1 MTDERNPISSRA
13 PPPFFLLLP
22 SSSPPLP
29 HLAPPGVALQ
39 RLGRIEEAVASC
51 DLVGD
56 GLHIDESLLGTLAI
70 VYNAAGKHAS
80 LTRKVEAA
88 VANKPGDV
96 GLLQALFK
104 AHCREFAFVRM
115 QQVSMKLF
123 QSTQD
128 QKYMLWAV
136 VSNLLQAKCGERQA
150 AAAKPEQLL
159 QLAGM
164 MAGRCVKPG
173 CSFVE
178 IGREA
183 LLVYLEV
190 LHEQKNF
197 PKALEIFCAFPH
209 SAEPPTGPGTDLK
222 DVMCRS
228 EWEMLRSMLHLGAGD
243 AEQALEFLLQ
253 FLSTVP
259 GDIGALDSLL
269 DVLFPGLKPDRRLH
283 SGYLTY
289 NPLDIAAD
297 LSAKLSSQIEP
308 NRAWAL
314 AERAVAVFQKTS
326 APNKS
331 AARGAA
337 LAPHCLILRKYRWY
351 QSHGAA
357 EDLTQLSGELAQ
369 LLLKFWEDYGD
380 LRCCFFDIKASL
392 EILHASD
399 ASWLRGELRAK
410 AHELIELAKNE
421 DTVNAK
427 DGKKALQKVV
437 SSFEICHEMSLLG
450 VCDPPGTAAEV
461 LGIFISTIH
470 HARGL
475 DEREYGPGDGLVPV
489 AISLIMRDTE
499 LGLRTRAVQ
508 AVAVLNGV
516 ASITPYNADVR
527 LCLATL
533 YGHFCAP
540 NLVQEQFDHLAIK
553 NIQLESVA
561 AQIGMPCF
569 ALCGSEH
576 LGKSCATLAKFHWN
590 HKHQVGD
597 SLSAAIDNGAYM
609 QAVDFVSFTRQ
620 LDRSFNRQ
628 AASVEDEI
636 CDLVNAIKTNVGA
649 STSHLE
655 RAAGCV
661 PQSYEDEEKLLDGMR
676 FNSDLQVRPD
686 WNAPLSFGS
695 DEILG
700 WWDLKSEHA
709 GTPWWKRPRAAEL
722 ENQCAS
728 HWREGLKCELR
739 RRWCL
744 IRMARNSLFT
754 PGSSDASP
762 LSFDVD
768 HYLKCCGAPGILHS
782 MSEGGSISFMQSRM
796 LLRSL
801 IAWIFMSADSVK
813 MSLKFLE
820 DLCGEERYE
829 TAHSGLGESS
839 KRLQEVSCGVCLLV
853 EKCKSIGLPLLAL
866 LLREPLTWIS
876 MLLHNWAKA
885 LQALKKRRKKVLLPQ
900 QEDIPYD
907 DLRSVLQGFAQ
918 GLSGHL
924 SSLKEIVEGQVETLE
939 EGFAV
944 DGLPLSPQIDALW
957 EGQSPQARA
966 SKLLN
971 LQASQSALLS
981 TLSGFAEFHLAVS
994 KAFKV

>member
-1 MTDERNPISSRA
+1 
-13 PPPFFLLLP
+13 
-22 SSSPPLP
+22 
-29 HLAPPGVALQ
+29 
-39 RLGRIEEAVASC
+39 
-51 DLVGD
+51 VGD
-56 GLHIDESLLGTLAI
+56 GPHIDESLLGTLAI
-70 VYNAAGKHAS
+70 VYNAAGKQAS
-80 LTRKVEAA
+80 LTRKAEAA
-88 VANKPGDV
+88 VANNPGDV

-123 QSTQD
+123 QGTQD

-136 VSNLLQAKCGERQA
+136 VSNLLQAKFGERQA

-173 CSFVE
+173 CSFIE

-197 PKALEIFCAFPH
+197 PKALEVFYAFPH

-228 EWEMLRSMLHLGAGD
+228 EWEMLRSMLHLGAGE

-259 GDIGALDSLL
+259 GDIGALDSFL

-297 LSAKLSSQIEP
+297 LSAKLPSQIEP

-314 AERAVAVFQKTS
+314 AERAVAVLQRCS

-337 LAPHCLILRKYRWY
+337 LAPHCLIFRKYRWHER
-351 QSHGAA
+351 HGGA
-357 EDLTQLSGELAQ
+357 EDEAQLSGELTQ

-399 ASWLRGELRAK
+399 AAWLRGELLAK
-410 AHELIELAKNE
+410 AHELVELAKNE
-421 DTVNAK
+421 DTVDAK
-427 DGKKALQKVV
+427 EGKKALQKVV

-461 LGIFISTIH
+461 LEIFISTIH

-489 AISLIMRDTE
+489 AISLIMKDAE

-533 YGHFCAP
+533 YGYFCAP
-540 NLVQEQFDHLAIK
+540 NLIQEQFDHLAIK

-597 SLSAAIDNGAYM
+597 SLSAAFDNGAYM
-609 QAVDFVSFTRQ
+609 QAVDFASFTRQ

-628 AASVEDEI
+628 AASVEDVI

-649 STSHLE
+649 STSHVE
-655 RAAGCV
+655 RAAGSV
-661 PQSYEDEEKLLDGMR
+661 PQSYEDEEELLDGMR

-686 WNAPLSFGS
+686 WSAPRSFGS
-695 DEILG
+695 DEILEL
-700 WWDLKSEHA
+700 WDLKSGHTRA
-709 GTPWWKRPRAAEL
+709 PWWKRPRAAEL
-722 ENQCAS
+722 ESQCAS

-754 PGSSDASP
+754 PGTSDASP
-762 LSFDVD
+762 LSSDVD
-768 HYLKCCGAPGILHS
+768 HYLKCGGAPGIVHS
-782 MSEGGSISFMQSRM
+782 MSESGSSSLQSREM
-796 LLRSL
+796 LKSL

-813 MSLKFLE
+813 VYLKFLE
-820 DLCGEERYE
+820 DMHGEERSE
-829 TAHSGLGESS
+829 AAHSGLGESS
-839 KRLQEVSCGVCLLV
+839 KRLQEVSCGVRLLV
-853 EKCKSIGLPLLAL
+853 EKCKPSGLPLQAL

-885 LQALKKRRKKVLLPQ
+885 LQALKKRRKKVLPPQ

-907 DLRSVLQGFAQ
+907 DLRSALQGFAQ
-918 GLSGHL
+918 NISGHL
-924 SSLKEIVEGQVETLE
+924 SSLKEILEGQVGTLE

-966 SKLLN
+966 NKLRN
-971 LQASQSALLS
+971 LQASQSVMLS
-981 TLSGFAEFHLAVS
+981 TLRGFAEFHLTVS